1 MVAMEVAAV
10 KATLDPRDG
19 RERQKA
25 KNAASQMVRIGEQNF
40 LSTLW
45 KKWGYL

>member
-1 MVAMEVAAV
+1 MEVAAE
-10 KATLDPRDG
+10 KATVDLRDG

-25 KNAASQMVRIGEQNF
+25 KKAASQMVRTGERNF